1 MNLENLDQSYILRNY
16 SAKWLDNDNPFAIN
30 LHSSK
35 TFGGHLINFIFRDL
49 RLSNNFSA
57 HISFKLN
64 IWESGKCYE
73 NIFRIENPIADA
85 NDFQ

>member
-16 SAKWLDNDNPFAIN
+16 SANWLDNDNPFAIN

-35 TFGGHLINFIFRDL
+35 TFGGHLINFIFQDL

-64 IWESGKCYE
+64 IWESGKCSE

>member
-1 MNLENLDQSYILRNY
+1 MIPQSGWIM
-16 SAKWLDNDNPFAIN
+16 IIQQ
-30 LHSSK
+30 
-35 TFGGHLINFIFRDL
+35 TFGGHLINFIFQDL